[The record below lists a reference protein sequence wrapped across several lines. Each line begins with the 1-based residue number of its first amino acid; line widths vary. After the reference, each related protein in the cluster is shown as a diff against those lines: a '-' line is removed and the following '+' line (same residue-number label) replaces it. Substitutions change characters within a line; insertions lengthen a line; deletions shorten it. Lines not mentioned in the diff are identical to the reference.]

1 MNLKLRSVNFTQ
13 QTNIDR
19 LLEPLFHE
27 ADDVND
33 VGEDA
38 EETDRLAED
47 RVDDPVADN
56 EHFVA

>member
-1 MNLKLRSVNFTQ
+1 MYFTQ

-38 EETDRLAED
+38 EDTDRLAED
-47 RVDDPVADN
+47 SVDDPVADN